1 MFGVS
6 VGGLVK
12 QTRAVICRAPNCTV
26 SLMPTS
32 NETIRPVILSR
43 PEKTAVGFLI
53 LSAFAAPRL
62 PITDAS
68 TKAARVHPNFI

>member
-1 MFGVS
+1 MKEVVFGVS

-12 QTRAVICRAPNCTV
+12 QTRGVICRAPNCTV
-26 SLMPTS
+26 SSTPTS

-53 LSAFAAPRL
+53 LSA
-62 PITDAS
+62 
-68 TKAARVHPNFI
+68 